1 MPRSNKKKSA
11 QKNPF
16 QNPPCPPPPEPP
28 PPIPS
33 SSSEIAMLLENE
45 KTIMIR
51 RAISSGQKHGINF
64 QHGRPNPGTGDCAF
78 EAAIFNNNDR
88 ACFPEKFLNSIDYYR
103 RLFVTDMANRTL
115 YSPYNTLPPT
125 EWLKGWSEMLES
137 GAYERGIF
145 GDLMVPGIACGL
157 KKDILIFNTDP
168 ASPHDPIYVVS
179 PSDFNVHPDTEIP
192 IVLCYN
198 MAHYESLEPCT
209 EHDVQA
215 TVSLAK
221 DYKEGRYSYSRK
233 DIPNLV
239 SANFNLQ
246 LPSPSPYKAQAIES
260 EKPYNLEKGPKKN
273 KQYNSC
279 EKSQP
284 KDSNRVENTD
294 EINLEEIDEYLE
306 SCKPKTSRERGE
318 TSSTSL
324 ADNLFYKLNNKSVNY
339 KIKNVEGKMEC
350 PFCKLL
356 VKNIKIHF
364 ERKQECGTKIDI
376 DHFANIFEAYKKAKQ
391 KEQNKKKQQ
400 TLKEKDPAK

>member
-33 SSSEIAMLLENE
+33 SNSEIAILLEKE

-88 ACFPEKFLNSIDYYR
+88 NCFKEKFLMSIDYYR

-125 EWLKGWSEMLES
+125 EWLRGWSEMLES

-157 KKDILIFNTDP
+157 KKMILIFNTNP
-168 ASPHDPIYVVS
+168 ASPHDPIYVVN
-179 PSDFNVHPDTEIP
+179 PIDFNVQSDTDIP

-198 MAHYESLEPCT
+198 MSHYESLEPCT

-215 TVSLAK
+215 TVNLVK
-221 DYKEGRYSYSRK
+221 DYKGRYH
-233 DIPNLV
+233 
-239 SANFNLQ
+239 
-246 LPSPSPYKAQAIES
+246 
-260 EKPYNLEKGPKKN
+260 
-273 KQYNSC
+273 
-279 EKSQP
+279 
-284 KDSNRVENTD
+284 
-294 EINLEEIDEYLE
+294 YLT
-306 SCKPKTSRERGE
+306 TSVR
-318 TSSTSL
+318 
-324 ADNLFYKLNNKSVNY
+324 KLNSNY
-339 KIKNVEGKMEC
+339 
-350 PFCKLL
+350 L
-356 VKNIKIHF
+356 
-364 ERKQECGTKIDI
+364 
-376 DHFANIFEAYKKAKQ
+376 
-391 KEQNKKKQQ
+391 
-400 TLKEKDPAK
+400 